1 MSASDRCV
9 ASGVMPFEYY
19 AVHVLLIDWL
29 GQVHFPCKNVSEIKE
44 KRYRSSK
51 SADTR
56 TLFGGAFMQV
66 TAGEIW
72 HALKQGEF
80 RFFYQ
85 PKVSFLT
92 GQVSG
97 AEALIRWQRDERTI
111 VLPDAFIPVAHAHGL
126 VPEITQS
133 MFPRLVEDFQRIRG
147 VKEATTVALNI
158 TAQDLDTP
166 RLLALV
172 REAVARGAISSSQLE
187 IEITETET
195 VSSCDV
201 TNSSLD
207 ALIGEGVQ
215 LSMDDYGTGY
225 SSLDSLNRL
234 PFGAIK
240 MDQSFVLRMLSS
252 PKSATLVKASVAMA
266 QMLGLKTVIEG
277 IETEGVYNTL
287 LHCGCNE
294 GQGYW
299 ISPPLA
305 PDDYLTFLDAD
316 HRWPAS
322 PVGMLRMAQLSHT
335 WQKTLLVDAVFAYIK
350 SERSGDL
357 NLKGLHV
364 SHAECALGRWHS
376 GLGRKFAGD
385 PDFESLDAP
394 HRAMHDVCEAI
405 FALVN
410 SQFSLVQLQRMLD
423 ELTENSNRVTASLQR
438 LEARLLMEELSK
450 GYSH

>member
-1 MSASDRCV
+1 
-9 ASGVMPFEYY
+9 
-19 AVHVLLIDWL
+19 
-29 GQVHFPCKNVSEIKE
+29 
-44 KRYRSSK
+44 
-51 SADTR
+51 
-56 TLFGGAFMQV
+56 MQV
-66 TAGEIW
+66 TAEDVRG
-72 HALKQGEF
+72 ALKQGEF
-80 RFFYQ
+80 RFFCQ

-97 AEALIRWQRDERTI
+97 AEALIRWQRDEHTI

-126 VPEITQS
+126 VPEITQA
-133 MFPRLVEDFQRIRG
+133 MFPRLVEDFQRIRSVNDG
-147 VKEATTVALNI
+147 TTVALNV

-172 REAVARGAISSSQLE
+172 REAVSAGSISSSQLE
-187 IEITETET
+187 IEITETEAVFGSEAT
-195 VSSCDV
+195 
-201 TNSSLD
+201 TSSLE
-207 ALIGEGVQ
+207 ALSGEGVQ

-266 QMLGLKTVIEG
+266 QMLGLKSVIEG

-287 LHCGCNE
+287 IHCGCNE

-305 PDDYLTFLDAD
+305 SEDYLVFLAAD

-335 WQKTLLVDAVFAYIK
+335 WRKTLLVDAVFAYLK
-350 SERSGDL
+350 S
-357 NLKGLHV
+357 K
-364 SHAECALGRWHS
+364 
-376 GLGRKFAGD
+376 K
-385 PDFESLDAP
+385 
-394 HRAMHDVCEAI
+394 EAI
-405 FALVN
+405 
-410 SQFSLVQLQRMLD
+410 S
-423 ELTENSNRVTASLQR
+423 T
-438 LEARLLMEELSK
+438 
-450 GYSH
+450 

>member
-1 MSASDRCV
+1 
-9 ASGVMPFEYY
+9 MP
-19 AVHVLLIDWL
+19 
-29 GQVHFPCKNVSEIKE
+29 
-44 KRYRSSK
+44 
-51 SADTR
+51 
-56 TLFGGAFMQV
+56 V
-66 TAGEIW
+66 TAGEIRQ
-72 HALKQGEF
+72 ALHRDEF

-85 PKVSFLT
+85 PKASFLS
-92 GQVSG
+92 GRVSG

-111 VLPDAFIPVAHAHGL
+111 VSPDEFIPIAHAHGL
-126 VPEITQS
+126 VPEITQA
-133 MFPRLVEDFQRIRG
+133 MFPRLVEDFQRIRL
-147 VKEATTVALNI
+147 EDDATTVALNI

-172 REAVARGAISSSQLE
+172 HEAVARGAISSNQLE

-195 VSSCDV
+195 VSGSEA
-201 TNSSLD
+201 TTTSLC

-287 LHCGCNE
+287 LHCGCHE

-299 ISPPLA
+299 ISRPL
-305 PDDYLTFLDAD
+305 PSDDYLAFLKAD

-335 WQKTLLVDAVFAYIK
+335 WQKTLLVDAVFAHVK
-350 SERSGDL
+350 SVSKGDL
-357 NLKGLHV
+357 DLKGLHTG
-364 SHAECALGRWHS
+364 HTECSLGRWYC
-376 GLGRKFAGD
+376 GLGKSFAGD
-385 PDFESLDAP
+385 PDFDALDVP
-394 HRAMHDVCEAI
+394 HRAMHDVCKAI
-405 FALVN
+405 FAAVDSRVGLVA
-410 SQFSLVQLQRMLD
+410 LKGMLD
-423 ELTENSNRVTASLQR
+423 ELTDNSNRVTASLQR
-438 LEARLLMEELSK
+438 LEARLLIEELS
-450 GYSH
+450 

>member
-1 MSASDRCV
+1 
-9 ASGVMPFEYY
+9 MP
-19 AVHVLLIDWL
+19 
-29 GQVHFPCKNVSEIKE
+29 
-44 KRYRSSK
+44 
-51 SADTR
+51 
-56 TLFGGAFMQV
+56 V
-66 TAGEIW
+66 TAGEIRR
-72 HALKQGEF
+72 ALDRGEF

-85 PKVSFLT
+85 PKASFLT

-97 AEALIRWQRDERTI
+97 AEALIRWQRDEQSI

-133 MFPRLVEDFQRIRG
+133 MFPRLVEDFQRIRATND
-147 VKEATTVALNI
+147 ATTVALNI

-172 REAVARGAISSSQLE
+172 REAVACGSISGSQLE

-195 VSSCDV
+195 ISGSDA
-201 TNSSLD
+201 TTSSLN
-207 ALIGEGVQ
+207 ALISDGVQ

-287 LHCGCNE
+287 LHCGCHE

-305 PDDYLTFLDAD
+305 PDDYLAFLNSD

-350 SERSGDL
+350 SVSKVDL
-357 NLKGLHV
+357 NLKGLHTG
-364 SHAECALGRWHS
+364 HTECSLGRWYY
-376 GLGRKFAGD
+376 GVGRSFAGD
-385 PDFESLDAP
+385 PDFDALDAP

-405 FALVN
+405 FAAVN
-410 SQFSLVQLQRMLD
+410 SRFGLARLKGMLD
-423 ELTENSNRVTASLQR
+423 DLTDNSNRVTASLQR
-438 LEARLLMEELSK
+438 LEARLLMEELA
-450 GYSH
+450 GRGGWTA

>member
-1 MSASDRCV
+1 
-9 ASGVMPFEYY
+9 
-19 AVHVLLIDWL
+19 
-29 GQVHFPCKNVSEIKE
+29 
-44 KRYRSSK
+44 
-51 SADTR
+51 
-56 TLFGGAFMQV
+56 MQV
-66 TAGEIW
+66 TAAEIL
-72 HALKQGEF
+72 HALDQGEF

-111 VLPDAFIPVAHAHGL
+111 VPPDAFIPVALVHGL

-133 MFPRLVEDFQRIRG
+133 MFPRLVEDFQRIRS
-147 VKEATTVALNI
+147 VNAATTVALNV

-172 REAVARGAISSSQLE
+172 RAAVAGGSISSSQLE
-187 IEITETET
+187 IEITESET
-195 VSSCDV
+195 VSGSEMTTRC
-201 TNSSLD
+201 LH

-234 PFGAIK
+234 PFDAIK

-287 LHCGCNE
+287 IHCGCHE

-305 PDDYLTFLDAD
+305 PDDYLAFLDD
-316 HRWPAS
+316 GRRWPAS

-350 SERSGDL
+350 SEKRGDL
-357 NLKGLHV
+357 NLKGMHTG
-364 SHAECALGRWHS
+364 HAECALGHWHC
-376 GLGRKFAGD
+376 GLGKAFAGD
-385 PDFESLDAP
+385 PDYESLDVP
-394 HRAMHDVCEAI
+394 HRAMHDICETI
-405 FALVN
+405 FSVIDTE
-410 SQFSLVQLQRMLD
+410 FSLAQLKGMLD
-423 ELTENSNRVTASLQR
+423 ELTDNSNRVTASLQR
-438 LEARLLMEELSK
+438 LEARLLMEELAR
-450 GYSH
+450 GRGH

>member
-1 MSASDRCV
+1 
-9 ASGVMPFEYY
+9 
-19 AVHVLLIDWL
+19 
-29 GQVHFPCKNVSEIKE
+29 
-44 KRYRSSK
+44 
-51 SADTR
+51 
-56 TLFGGAFMQV
+56 MQV
-66 TAGEIW
+66 TAGEVR
-72 HALKQGEF
+72 HALKEGEF

-97 AEALIRWQRDERTI
+97 AEALIRWQRDEQTI
-111 VLPDAFIPVAHAHGL
+111 VLPDAFIPVADAHGL
-126 VPEITQS
+126 MPEITQA
-133 MFPRLVEDFQRIRG
+133 MFPRLVEDFQRIRS
-147 VKEATTVALNI
+147 VNEETTVALNV

-172 REAVARGAISSSQLE
+172 REAVASGSISSSQLE
-187 IEITETET
+187 IEISETET
-195 VSSCDV
+195 VSGSDA
-201 TNSSLD
+201 TTSSLE

-252 PKSATLVKASVAMA
+252 AKSATLVKASVAMA
-266 QMLGLKTVIEG
+266 QMLGLRTVVEG

-287 LHCGCNE
+287 IHCGCNE

-305 PDDYLTFLDAD
+305 PEDYLAFLNAD
-316 HRWPAS
+316 HHWPAS

-350 SERSGDL
+350 SERKGDL
-357 NLKGLHV
+357 KVQGLHI
-364 SHAECALGRWHS
+364 SHAECALGRWHLGS
-376 GLGRKFAGD
+376 GKAFGGD
-385 PDFESLDAP
+385 PDYESLDVP
-394 HRAMHDVCEAI
+394 HRAMHNICETILA
-405 FALVN
+405 AVN
-410 SQFSLVQLQRMLD
+410 SPQFSLVNLKRMLD
-423 ELTENSNRVTASLQR
+423 ELADNSNRVTASLQR
-438 LEARLLMEELSK
+438 LEARLLAEELSLRRK
-450 GYSH
+450 H

>member
-1 MSASDRCV
+1 
-9 ASGVMPFEYY
+9 
-19 AVHVLLIDWL
+19 
-29 GQVHFPCKNVSEIKE
+29 
-44 KRYRSSK
+44 
-51 SADTR
+51 
-56 TLFGGAFMQV
+56 MQV
-66 TAGEIW
+66 TADEVR
-72 HALKQGEF
+72 HALKRGEF

-126 VPEITQS
+126 VPEITQA
-133 MFPRLVEDFQRIRG
+133 MFPRLVEDFQRIRSVG
-147 VKEATTVALNI
+147 AETTIALNI
-158 TAQDLDTP
+158 TANDLDTP
-166 RLLALV
+166 RLLSLV
-172 REAVARGAISSSQLE
+172 HEAVTSGSISSRQLE

-195 VSSCDV
+195 VAGNHATTRSI
-201 TNSSLD
+201 D
-207 ALIGEGVQ
+207 ALIAEGVQ

-252 PKSATLVKASVAMA
+252 PKSATLVKASIAMA
-266 QMLGLKTVIEG
+266 QMLGLKTVVEG

-287 LHCGCNE
+287 IHGGCNE

-305 PDDYLTFLDAD
+305 PEDYLAFLNAD

-350 SERSGDL
+350 GKRKGEL
-357 NLKGLHV
+357 NLKGLHINQ
-364 SHAECALGRWHS
+364 AECALGRWHT
-376 GLGRKFAGD
+376 GLGKVFAGD
-385 PDFESLDAP
+385 PDYESLAGP
-394 HRAMHDVCEAI
+394 HQAMHDICETILAG
-405 FALVN
+405 LHS
-410 SQFSLVQLQRMLD
+410 SQFSLAELQRTLD
-423 ELTENSNRVTASLQR
+423 ELTENSNRVTISLQR
-438 LEARLLMEELSK
+438 LETRLLMEELSMGSEGGQPK
-450 GYSH
+450 V